1 MRRLILLTA
10 TLIGLAFIASGCMM
24 REVEYQGVKYTQRQ
38 FGVKQSIGKL
48 SIEIPNGPQIS
59 IDNYSSDGAQAIGV
73 AVEAAVKAAVQSAAP
88 TP

>member
-10 TLIGLAFIASGCMM
+10 TLAGVVFAGCMS
-24 REVEYQGVKYTQRQ
+24 RTVEYQGVKYTQRQ
-38 FGVKQSIGKL
+38 FGVKQSVGKL
-48 SIEIPNGPQIS
+48 VIDIPDGPRVEIE
-59 IDNYSSDGAQAIGV
+59 NYSSDGAQAIGV

>member
-10 TLIGLAFIASGCMM
+10 TLAGVVFAGCMS
-24 REVEYQGVKYTQRQ
+24 RTVEYQGVKYTQRQ

-73 AVEAAVKAAVQSAAP
+73 AVEAAVKAAVQSASP